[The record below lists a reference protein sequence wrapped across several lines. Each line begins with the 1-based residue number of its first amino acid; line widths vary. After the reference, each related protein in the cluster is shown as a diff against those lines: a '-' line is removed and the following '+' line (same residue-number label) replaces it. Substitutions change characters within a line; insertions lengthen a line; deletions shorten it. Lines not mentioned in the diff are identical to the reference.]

1 MAARKVE
8 RRSRVVVIDVRP
20 YVASRF
26 QWGHVIGR
34 LRQWWRSTGWFVGVP
49 SLSVLSALGRG
60 PPLVRTYVGVRR
72 GVTDDRYII
81 FATGLRASV
90 HRSRRLLNS
99 TLFARCITH
108 FVIAHFEP
116 VHRYPSSKSTR
127 KVSSLSLSFSVF
139 LAICLDM
146 LLASVQ
152 TVGEI
157 QAGFDEDERNRERG
171 I

>member
-1 MAARKVE
+1 METYDVWSALIEATWRAKVE

-34 LRQWWRSTGWFVGVP
+34 LRQWWRSTGWFAGVS
-49 SLSVLSALGRG
+49 SLSVLSVLGRG
-60 PPLVRTYVGVRR
+60 PPLRTPVRR

-90 HRSRRLLNS
+90 HRSRRLLNP

-108 FVIAHFEP
+108 FVIAHFEQA
-116 VHRYPSSKSTR
+116 HRYPSRKSTIDASILR
-127 KVSSLSLSFSVF
+127 ISSHSLQYVF
-139 LAICLDM
+139 D
-146 LLASVQ
+146 
-152 TVGEI
+152 T
-157 QAGFDEDERNRERG
+157 
-171 I
+171 